1 MNKCKWALSKWNE
14 KLANE
19 TKYIFNRMG
28 MKILKFEMNNKL
40 LELRF
45 LIIHLIRFH
54 PSWNHTCPLT
64 LQWYLSNK
72 KFLFFWQN
80 IGKVFVFSSE
90 NSTNFGNFWENSL
103 DFRYHK
109 IGGKK
114 KPCMTC
120 PSTTGK
126 GEKKQKIK
134 RKKTRVYLE
143 PENISGCRL
152 LSFDLCDQQVRVS
165 VKYKMVTDFLKN
177 Q

>member
-1 MNKCKWALSKWNE
+1 
-14 KLANE
+14 
-19 TKYIFNRMG
+19 
-28 MKILKFEMNNKL
+28 
-40 LELRF
+40 
-45 LIIHLIRFH
+45 
-54 PSWNHTCPLT
+54 
-64 LQWYLSNK
+64 
-72 KFLFFWQN
+72 
-80 IGKVFVFSSE
+80 
-90 NSTNFGNFWENSL
+90 
-103 DFRYHK
+103 
-109 IGGKK
+109 
-114 KPCMTC
+114 MTC